1 MMVPKEYSYLF
12 AIGTIFAFLD
22 AWNIGKPSPFSPFT
36 SFQPSSNENQ
46 VPTMSPTR
54 GPAPWPLGP

>member
-1 MMVPKEYSYLF
+1 MQLSHYDYLF

-22 AWNIGKPSPFSPFT
+22 AWNIGMFHTVSPFLMLT
-36 SFQPSSNENQ
+36 IDRANILQ

-54 GPAPWPLGP
+54 GPPRSVPGL